1 MNGTT
6 TSTIG
11 DTLFVEVQDSTPLLC
26 DCCGSLDDVTPCHD
40 CVAYCP
46 ETEWCKAGGVAK
58 LRMRIAR
65 VLRGAVN
72 RWLDPRDWSNG

>member
-1 MNGTT
+1 MNTT
-6 TSTIG
+6 ATTG
-11 DTLFVEVQDSTPLLC
+11 DPVYVAMPPGPSLLC
-26 DCCGSLDDVTPCHD
+26 DCCGVLDDVTPCHD

-46 ETEWCKAGGVAK
+46 ETEWCKARGVAK

-65 VLRGAVN
+65 VLRDTVN